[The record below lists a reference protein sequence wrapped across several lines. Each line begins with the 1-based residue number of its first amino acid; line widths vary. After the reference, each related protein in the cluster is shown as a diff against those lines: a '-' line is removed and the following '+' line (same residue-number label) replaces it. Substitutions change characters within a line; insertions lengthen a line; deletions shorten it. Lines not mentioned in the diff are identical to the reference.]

1 MKYTYSAGRVQIN
14 ASGKQGNMN
23 KFLYAGT
30 NRKGKSKG
38 KRENRWGGLEHQI
51 YQCADNGKSSYLITT
66 RVRAR

>member
-38 KRENRWGGLEHQI
+38 KR
-51 YQCADNGKSSYLITT
+51 GK
-66 RVRAR
+66 